1 MKQLYRLA
9 RATMLGANYG
19 SPAGQIRSL
28 YSSIS
33 TTDDM
38 RGLQQQ
44 KQGLATLQAAA
55 GPRPGSLAG
64 PAPYTPR
71 KYLKVLVY
79 VLKTL
84 VKHHTKL
91 SVGFLAAMKVRLCR
105 AGGERGQMCSLKT
118 GPCPWLAPASARSCL
133 IPATT

>member
-1 MKQLYRLA
+1 
-9 RATMLGANYG
+9 MLGANYG

-44 KQGLATLQAAA
+44 KQGLTTLQAAA

-91 SVGFLAAMKVRLCR
+91 SVGFLAAMKVRLCG
-105 AGGERGQMCSLKT
+105 AGGAGEQGQMCSLKT
-118 GPCPWLAPASARSCL
+118 GTCPWLVPASTRSCL
-133 IPATT
+133 IPPTT

>member
-1 MKQLYRLA
+1 
-9 RATMLGANYG
+9 MLSANSYE

-33 TTDDM
+33 TTDDL

-55 GPRPGSLAG
+55 AGPRPLAG

-91 SVGFLAAMKVRLCR
+91 SVGFLAAMKVRLCGR
-105 AGGERGQMCSLKT
+105 EKGAAGQMQPQKPRTRHRLVSV
-118 GPCPWLAPASARSCL
+118 SIQICL
-133 IPATT
+133 FPMHS